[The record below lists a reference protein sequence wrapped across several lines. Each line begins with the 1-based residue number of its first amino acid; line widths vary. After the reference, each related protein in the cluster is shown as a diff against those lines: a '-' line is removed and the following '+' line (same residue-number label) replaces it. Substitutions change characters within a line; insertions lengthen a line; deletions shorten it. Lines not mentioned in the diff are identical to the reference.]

1 MNQKKSSILSLI
13 FMGSA
18 FASLVLAAE
27 NEIPTIQVEADKII
41 DATTSVLKLDNNFS
55 ADGGEL
61 LLQTPGVSG
70 VKMGNHG
77 IDPVIRGQKHNQLN
91 VLLGGAYIHGGCP
104 NRMDPPS
111 SFASTELYD
120 QVTVIKGVQT
130 LIYGGGGSGGTVLFE
145 RSVPTFE
152 KDETIKTKVGAGY
165 RSNGKA
171 WNVFADVA
179 AGSNDGYLRGSVT
192 EKEAKEYQDGDGNDV
207 RSGYSEKSA
216 MLSLGA
222 KTDAGTKYRLD
233 IDAVR
238 GEDILYA
245 GAMMDSPLSN
255 SDTYKLTVETA
266 KVAGFDKVKVEAYR
280 SDVSHI
286 MDNFSYRT
294 NMMWMRVPSTSI
306 TDGMRV
312 IGDMPVSE
320 GTLSIGMDY
329 KQGDRDATRYSS
341 MTPVYPSMSQSFMW
355 PGVETNQTGLF
366 AEYEGEVS
374 KGNRYTAGLRY
385 DSVEADA
392 TKATSTTMM
401 MPTTP
406 NTLYSNYYG
415 TTASKKTEDNI
426 SALFRMEHDTNK
438 QTTLFWG
445 LSRTV
450 RTADETERFI
460 AANNS
465 TTMMRWI
472 GNPDIKPEEHTQLD
486 IGMSFKGKKSTSSLS
501 VYYDNVSDYIL
512 RDRAHGQ
519 TGILL
524 SDNASIYRNV
534 DAELYGV
541 DIETSYKWSDKW
553 RSHFTAAYVHAT
565 NTTDNRAI
573 AQTPPLE
580 GTVSLDYYV
589 NKWMFGGEVR
599 LVDKQTRVDDNN
611 MTGSGLDFGQTDGF
625 ALLNLYGSMKI
636 SKNGN
641 VRFGIDNVMD
651 KTYAEH
657 LNKPNAFDPSPIQ
670 VNESGRSIWAQIS
683 MKF

>member
-179 AGSNDGYLRGSVT
+179 AGSNDGYVRGSVT
-192 EKEAKEYQDGDGNDV
+192 EKEAEEYQDGDGNDV

-306 TDGMRV
+306 TDGMRL

-341 MTPVYPSMSQSFMW
+341 MTPVYPTMSQSFMW
-355 PGVETNQTGLF
+355 PGVETSQTGLF